1 MGLILRSGFV
11 TAYGLLYQD
20 MIYIIGRR
28 MSAIAALL
36 LGNDCN
42 TGRNEQE
49 LQNAPTEQTRRSDN
63 SSRSAGI
70 ARAGYVGDEFLP
82 RRSGADGSA
91 SYSPSGRVVSPYRTA
106 SRPVGRARRRSS

>member
-1 MGLILRSGFV
+1 MGLILRSGFL

-20 MIYIIGRR
+20 MMYIIGRR

-82 RRSGADGSA
+82 PRSRADGPAPHPSA
-91 SYSPSGRVVSPYRTA
+91 PCAVS
-106 SRPVGRARRRSS
+106 